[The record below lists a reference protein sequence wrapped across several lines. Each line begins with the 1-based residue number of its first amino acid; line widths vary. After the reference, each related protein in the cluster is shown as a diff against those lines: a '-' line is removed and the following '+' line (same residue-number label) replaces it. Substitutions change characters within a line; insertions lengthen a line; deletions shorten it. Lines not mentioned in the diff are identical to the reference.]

1 MAGAIGRRPAA
12 AAVAALRAQSRSSS
26 YRIERPLPLTARP
39 PVGDSDTV
47 AQLSTII
54 GQANI
59 QCHRHGGDQADS
71 DLLVEVDL
79 CLAEGYPS
87 PTRGIP

>member
-12 AAVAALRAQSRSSS
+12 AAVTALRAQSRSSS
-26 YRIERPLPLTARP
+26 YRIERPFFTARP
-39 PVGDSDTV
+39 PGGDSDTV

-59 QCHRHGGDQADS
+59 QCHRHVGDQADS